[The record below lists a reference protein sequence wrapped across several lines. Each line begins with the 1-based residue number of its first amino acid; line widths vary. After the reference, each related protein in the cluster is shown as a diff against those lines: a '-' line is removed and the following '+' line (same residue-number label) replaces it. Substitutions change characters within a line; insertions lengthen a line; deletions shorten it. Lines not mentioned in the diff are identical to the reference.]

1 MSCHKKQTIP
11 LISLFSGGGFMD
23 MGFIQAGFDVV
34 FANEFNVSFANI
46 YNEGVGSWCKIEQMP
61 FVPITSTDSL
71 VDLSANMIA
80 QKAFPNGF
88 PKVWGI
94 IGGPPCQDFSL
105 NGSGKG
111 FEGERGKMTQ
121 VFLDRIASMK
131 PAFFVMENVKGLLL
145 REEAKQRLDYLI
157 KTTIIPDYYVDR
169 KLLNALEYGVPQ
181 SRERVFMVGLRKDL
195 FQIMK
200 YEQKEEIST
209 MTFDWPIPIF
219 ENALKTYNWPTK
231 NRFGATIRKP
241 VGIPK
246 DLCVHHCLKSKS
258 DAGAS
263 NIDEYFPLHGDVEVK
278 KLIDEGDTR
287 RSSFKR
293 LHRYRYSPT
302 LCFGNNE
309 VFLHPYE
316 NRRISVR
323 EALRIQ
329 GVSDAYHLPTG
340 NLSAKFKVI
349 GNGVPV
355 PLAKAIADNLFD
367 YINSH
372 IS

>member
-1 MSCHKKQTIP
+1 MGTPI
-11 LISLFSGGGFMD
+11 ISLFSGGGFLD
-23 MGFIQAGFDVV
+23 MGFIHVGFDVV
-34 FANEFNVSFANI
+34 YANEFNVNFANI
-46 YNEGVGSWCKIEQMP
+46 YNVGVGSWSKTEQKP
-61 FVPITSTDSL
+61 FVPISSTDSL
-71 VDLSANMIA
+71 VDLSADVIT
-80 QKAFPNGF
+80 QKAFPNGI

-145 REEAKQRLDYLI
+145 RDAAKQRLDYLI
-157 KTTIIPDYYVDR
+157 RKTISPDYYVDR
-169 KLLNALEYGVPQ
+169 KLLNAIEYGVPQ
-181 SRERVFMVGLRKDL
+181 SRERVFMIGLRKDL
-195 FQIMK
+195 LHIK
-200 YEQKEEIST
+200 KDKEKDEINT

-231 NRFGATIRKP
+231 NHFGDSIRKP
-241 VGIPK
+241 IGIPK
-246 DLCVHHCLKSKS
+246 DLCVKYCLKSKS
-258 DAGAS
+258 DANVS
-263 NIDEYFPLHGDVEVK
+263 NIDEYFPLHGDVETR

-329 GVSDAYHLPTG
+329 GVSDAYLLPMG
-340 NLSAKFKVI
+340 NLSSKFKII

-355 PLAKAIADNLFD
+355 PLAKAVANSLLD
-367 YINSH
+367 YMNNHLI
-372 IS
+372 